1 MRKPV
6 KHSAPAKAANTA
18 KGNTPAKA
26 TKPAPPAPKPPAPK
40 PPANLQEEIG
50 KKQPFEIAEQEA
62 YLNILRTC
70 SHAAREFAVLFRD
83 HGLSDPQYNALR
95 IVGSAGDEGIRSE
108 TIRERMV
115 GLDSDVTRLVD
126 RLQEARLVVRRRC
139 QNDARCV
146 YVTATP
152 SGRAL
157 LKRVQPKAD
166 ALHREQFGH
175 MSRADLD
182 VLNRLLFSAR
192 SRVSSRTRE
201 R

>member
-6 KHSAPAKAANTA
+6 KHSAPAKAAHTA
-18 KGNTPAKA
+18 KAN
-26 TKPAPPAPKPPAPK
+26 KPVRLAAK

-70 SHAAREFAVLFRD
+70 AHAAREFAVLFRE

-126 RLQEARLVVRRRC
+126 RLQEARLVERRRC

-157 LKRVQPKAD
+157 LKRLQPKAD

-182 VLNRLLFSAR
+182 VLNKLLFSAR
-192 SRVSSRTRE
+192 HRASSRTRE
-201 R
+201 Q